1 MQKALVA
8 ATFAVAAFV
17 GGGASAA
24 DVYSAGG
31 MKDGPSYVTVTNW
44 SGFYAGANVGYG
56 SSVNT
61 YDTDLIPEGIFGGG
75 QLGFNMQRGSLVF
88 GLETDIQDSDVS
100 QSDSSGYSSK
110 LNWFGTV
117 RGRAGYAYDQ
127 ALIYATAG
135 FAYGEV
141 SNTFP
146 CCGKSTETQTGW
158 VVGGGVEFK
167 LTPVW
172 SVKGEYQYID
182 LDAPWTG
189 AGPLGEA
196 DGQRS
201 QINTFRVGV
210 NYFFAPGYEP
220 LK

>member
-88 GLETDIQDSDVS
+88 GLETDIQDLDVS

-146 CCGKSTETQTGW
+146 CCGKSTET
-158 VVGGGVEFK
+158 
-167 LTPVW
+167 
-172 SVKGEYQYID
+172 
-182 LDAPWTG
+182 
-189 AGPLGEA
+189 
-196 DGQRS
+196 
-201 QINTFRVGV
+201 
-210 NYFFAPGYEP
+210 
-220 LK
+220 